1 MSIRT
6 WSTGVRAAVSA
17 GLIALVLFTAGALWL
32 RLSIG
37 SLDDSRNEA
46 DVAGAQALTDSLI
59 AVRQAGK
66 PINTRDGVFEVVHS
80 DGRVLGSGS
89 DIKSI
94 EDAIGGPM
102 LPPPT
107 QDDSAGRI
115 FRFPG
120 VQTTVRP
127 GYSTSWQAG
136 EVYVKTIDDGQ
147 GRIAFYVPLGYPGP
161 TSASDLDIVLWLG
174 VPAAALLVALVAW
187 ASAARALRPVEW
199 IRVQAADISAH
210 SLQRRVDI
218 PIRRLGM
225 SRLSI
230 GVRAGI
236 AATLMSVGP
245 LIAGVVWLRH
255 AVDDVNTAR
264 FMAETRAADAAV
276 NAIAISLNL
285 GVPIVPTVHE
295 STAYLYE
302 VVYANGQTESSPAVA
317 AAETQ
322 IGRALLPAPK
332 ENVVQVMFPGDVVQ
346 LSDDDRKWI
355 RSLLPQVSPPVNVW
369 KREVSTP
376 RGTAAIY
383 TFEVTK
389 TDRNPAVAM
398 DRLLIPAVP
407 ASMVLIGLAAW
418 LGTTRALRPVEKIRE
433 QANEISTS
441 ALDRRVSVPPTRD
454 AITRLALTLNEMLDR
469 LENSVKVQR
478 QFIADAAHELRSP
491 IASLRTV
498 LEVAHDHPDQADWL
512 AVVRD
517 AVTDTRR
524 LEALAEDLL
533 LLARLDSA
541 LPLPTTVVDL
551 SEVAHGYVDCAE
563 LIVDGPAFV
572 TGDAKQLDRLLRNLV
587 DNATRHAVSTVT
599 VCVRS
604 TEDRE
609 ILEVADDGPGIAVA
623 DRERVFDRFTRLDEA
638 RDSDA
643 GGAGLGLAI
652 AREIAVRHG
661 GTLTVGDHAVFT
673 ASFPKA
679 SSS

>member
-1 MSIRT
+1 
-6 WSTGVRAAVSA
+6 
-17 GLIALVLFTAGALWL
+17 
-32 RLSIG
+32 
-37 SLDDSRNEA
+37 
-46 DVAGAQALTDSLI
+46 
-59 AVRQAGK
+59 
-66 PINTRDGVFEVVHS
+66 
-80 DGRVLGSGS
+80 
-89 DIKSI
+89 
-94 EDAIGGPM
+94 
-102 LPPPT
+102 
-107 QDDSAGRI
+107 
-115 FRFPG
+115 
-120 VQTTVRP
+120 
-127 GYSTSWQAG
+127 
-136 EVYVKTIDDGQ
+136 
-147 GRIAFYVPLGYPGP
+147 
-161 TSASDLDIVLWLG
+161 
-174 VPAAALLVALVAW
+174 
-187 ASAARALRPVEW
+187 
-199 IRVQAADISAH
+199 
-210 SLQRRVDI
+210 
-218 PIRRLGM
+218 M

-245 LIAGVVWLRH
+245 LIAGVVSLRH
-255 AVDDVNTAR
+255 VVDDVNTAR

-276 NAIAISLNL
+276 NAIAISLNS
-285 GVPIVPTVHE
+285 GVPIVPTVRE

-317 AAETQ
+317 AAEAQ

-346 LSDDDRKWI
+346 LSDETRKWI
-355 RSLLPQVSPPVNVW
+355 RSLVPRVSPPVNVW

-376 RGTAAIY
+376 RGTAAVY
-383 TFEVTK
+383 TFEVSK
-389 TDRNPAVAM
+389 TERNPAVAM

-407 ASMVLIGLAAW
+407 ASMALIGLAAW
-418 LGTTRALRPVEKIRE
+418 LGTTRALRPVEQIRE
-433 QANEISTS
+433 QAGEISTS
-441 ALDRRVSVPPTRD
+441 ALDRRVSVPATRD

-541 LPLPTTVVDL
+541 LPLPATVVDL
-551 SEVAHGYVDCAE
+551 SEVAHGYADRAE
-563 LIVDGPAFV
+563 LLVDGPALV

-599 VCVRS
+599 VRVKS
-604 TEDRE
+604 TEDRV
-609 ILEVADDGPGIAVA
+609 ILEVADDGPGIPVA

-673 ASFPKA
+673 ASFPRA